1 LAGVLA
7 GPAGFGEKP
16 GDNEGGEELE
26 PEWEGVAQAF
36 KAGAADADGRGV
48 FEEEE
53 GADADAAGA
62 LLEEMDQ
69 EDDREGEE
77 GVEGAGVGEVQG
89 GERKCGCADLGWGR
103 QECLLH
109 ILGY

>member
-1 LAGVLA
+1 MAGVLA
-7 GPAGFGEKP
+7 GPAGFGEEP
-16 GDNEGGEELE
+16 GDDEGGEELE

-36 KAGAADADGRGV
+36 EAGAADADGGGV

-62 LLEEMDQ
+62 FLEEVDQ

-77 GVEGAGVGEVQG
+77 GEEGAGVGEVQG
-89 GERKCGCADLGWGR
+89 FLG
-103 QECLLH
+103 Q
-109 ILGY
+109 

>member
-7 GPAGFGEKP
+7 GPAGFGEEP
-16 GDNEGGEELE
+16 GDDEGGEELE
-26 PEWEGVAQAF
+26 PEREGVAQAF
-36 KAGAADADGRGV
+36 DAGAADADGGGV

-62 LLEEMDQ
+62 LLEEVDQ

-89 GERKCGCADLGWGR
+89 LGSV
-103 QECLLH
+103 Q
-109 ILGY
+109 